1 MKAVYVGLAVFTCGV
16 ILSSC
21 QTTQSEATR
30 SEPTKPSM
38 SARTTDH
45 EVTVPI
51 VKEDVQ
57 VGKQEVQSGTARVQ
71 SRITE
76 QPVEQQ
82 IPLREEH
89 VRVEQRPADRAAT
102 PEEVQQAFQEKTVEM
117 TETREEPVVAK
128 QPRVTGEV
136 TVRKEAGQRTETI
149 RETVRGTEVQPQ
161 GQGIEQAKV
170 APEVGRLEEDFQQ
183 HYRTNVGQSG
193 ASYEEYRPAYHY
205 GYGLAT
211 RGRGDWSRIEPQ
223 ARQGWESQ
231 HPGTWN
237 QFAPAIR
244 YGWQQGQGRQ
254 G

>member
-1 MKAVYVGLAVFTCGV
+1 MKVIYVGLSVFSVGV
-16 ILSSC
+16 VLSGC
-21 QTTQSEATR
+21 QAMQ
-30 SEPTKPSM
+30 SEPTGPSM
-38 SARTTDH
+38 SARTTEK
-45 EVTVPI
+45 EVTVPV

-57 VGKQEVQSGTARVQ
+57 VGKRDVQSGTARVQ
-71 SRITE
+71 SRVTE
-76 QPVEQQ
+76 QAVEQQ

-89 VRVEQRPADRAAT
+89 VQVEQRAADRPAT

-117 TETREEPVVAK
+117 TETHEEPVVTK

-170 APEVGRLEEDFQQ
+170 APEVGRLEEDFQR
-183 HYRTNVGQSG
+183 HYRTNFRQSG
-193 ASYEEYRPAYHY
+193 GSYEEYRPAYHY

-211 RGRGDWSRIEPQ
+211 RGEGDWSRIEPQ
-223 ARQGWESQ
+223 ARQGWERQ

-244 YGWQQGQGRQ
+244 YGWQHGQGQQ